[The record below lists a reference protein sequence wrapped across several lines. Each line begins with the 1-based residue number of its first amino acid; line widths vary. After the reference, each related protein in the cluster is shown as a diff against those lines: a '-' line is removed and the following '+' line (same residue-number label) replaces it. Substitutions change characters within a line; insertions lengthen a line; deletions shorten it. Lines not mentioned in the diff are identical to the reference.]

1 MPTELTAY
9 NLRSSGLSDG
19 KWKPTAYSLFCSS
32 NSDSDTPNNN
42 NQPDDSESE
51 TGIELTTLARDVNA
65 LQISTDVIRARVNTH
80 NNRLGQL
87 EARLGD
93 LENDLNT
100 LGLRLIALE
109 HSNPTH
115 HIHHVHLHEN
125 HSANHGAVV

>member
-9 NLRSSGLSDG
+9 NLRSSGLSGG
-19 KWKPTAYSLFCSS
+19 KRKPTTYSLFGS
-32 NSDSDTPNNN
+32 SDSDNDTPNNN

-87 EARLGD
+87 ARLGD
-93 LENDLNT
+93 LENDLNM
-100 LGLRLIALE
+100 LGLRLIALV

-115 HIHHVHLHEN
+115 HIHHFYLHEN
-125 HSANHGAVV
+125 FTANHGKEG